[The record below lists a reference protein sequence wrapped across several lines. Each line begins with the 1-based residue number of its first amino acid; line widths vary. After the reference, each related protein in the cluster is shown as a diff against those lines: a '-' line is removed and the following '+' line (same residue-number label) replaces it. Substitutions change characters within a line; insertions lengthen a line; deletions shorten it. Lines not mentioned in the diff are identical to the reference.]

1 MTTKSSRKAAGDNG
15 GATWR
20 RVGTPKEGFTYLRAG
35 GKPLTSKPALAR
47 IRALAVPPAWTDVE
61 IAVSPDAKVQ
71 ATGTDAAGRKQ
82 YRYHP
87 DFVDRGARKKYRK
100 LLEYARAIP
109 RLREV
114 TAEHLH
120 QKGLGREKVLALIVR
135 LMMRGFFRV
144 GSERYAVENKTFG
157 ITTLRKKHLEIE
169 GRDLRFR
176 YVGKK
181 SIHQRS
187 VVPDTPLV
195 EVMRELLAL
204 PGKRLFQFVDEDGK
218 LHPVTAA
225 DVNGYI
231 KQILGKRYTSK
242 DIRTW
247 GGTVR

>member
-1 MTTKSSRKAAGDNG
+1 MTSKSIRKAAGDNG
-15 GATWR
+15 GGVWR
-20 RVGTPKEGFTYLRAG
+20 RVGTPKEGFTYLRVD
-35 GKPLTSKPALAR
+35 GKPLTSKPALER
-47 IRALAVPPAWTDVE
+47 IRALAVPPAWTGVE
-61 IAVSPDAKVQ
+61 IAASPEAKVQ

-120 QKGLGREKVLALIVR
+120 QKGLGRQKVLATVVR
-135 LMMRGFFRV
+135 LIMRGFFRV

-181 SIHQRS
+181 SIHQHK
-187 VVPDTPLV
+187 VVADTPLV
-195 EVMRELLAL
+195 RILRELVKL
-204 PGKRLFQFVDEDGK
+204 PGPRLFQYVD
-218 LHPVTAA
+218 
-225 DVNGYI
+225 
-231 KQILGKRYTSK
+231 
-242 DIRTW
+242 
-247 GGTVR
+247 